1 MAQEASHR
9 TNTASSDQGGDE
21 FSAGSLL
28 LVELLR
34 PWQTVL
40 GQLLLIVEPLCSPSE
55 RLALRRRAAGLGVSA
70 EPVAGRVR
78 AQVDVDRQREERQ

>member
-9 TNTASSDQGGDE
+9 TNTASSDQGRDE
-21 FSAGSLL
+21 LSAGSLL

-40 GQLLLIVEPLCSPSE
+40 GQLLLIVDPLCSPSE
-55 RLALRRRAAGLGVSA
+55 RLALRQWAAGLGVSA
-70 EPVAGRVR
+70 EPMTGRVR